1 MDYESTALTNW
12 ATGPYFASLPDEQS
26 LVKNSSSFSLRLQP
40 SCCLDTFFF
49 FNYILAAHKFS
60 NFEVKNHLNLDL
72 IQQRTGTAHAL
83 DLSRGEGIF
92 SLLVTQDL
100 LEKYE

>member
-12 ATGPYFASLPDEQS
+12 ATGPWCRSLPDDQS
-26 LVKNSSSFSLRLQP
+26 LVKISSSSNLRLQP
-40 SCCLDTFFF
+40 RWCLDTFFF
-49 FNYILAAHKFS
+49 FNYILAACKFS
-60 NFEVKNHLNLDL
+60 NLDVENYLNLDL
-72 IQQRTGTAHAL
+72 IQQRTGTAHAF